1 MLTMNNNQ
9 ESKSFDDM
17 YNQNEDTFGHAYGEL
32 QGYFRSYPK
41 KGTLLDLGCGQ
52 GRDALFLASIGY
64 QVTAVDSSSI
74 GIKQMMGRA
83 KLREVKIDG
92 IVNDVLN
99 LRLEKKFDV
108 ILFDMLLHAFEESQ
122 QAELL
127 KKYSNSIEKNG
138 IICIVFP
145 DDLRTDHFMSM
156 LKSVSDDWKLL
167 EEIRIRDVPRI
178 EGEDNS
184 FTFIMMVA
192 QFSGKRKI
200 AAH

>member
-17 YNQNEDTFGHAYGEL
+17 YNQNEDTFGHAYREL

-145 DDLRTDHFMSM
+145 DDLRTYHFMSM

-192 QFSGKRKI
+192 QSSGKRKI